1 MVRRGLHLALPCV
14 VCSVLHW
21 KRSLV
26 LIKALRTQVRQKE
39 EKMLRTANFLNC
51 SLAPFETYLM

>member
-1 MVRRGLHLALPCV
+1 MLCGRLQIALPCV
-14 VCSVLHW
+14 VRSVLHW
-21 KRSLV
+21 KQSLV
-26 LIKALRTQVRQKE
+26 LIKALKTQVRQKE

>member
-1 MVRRGLHLALPCV
+1 MLYGGLQHALLSV

-21 KRSLV
+21 KCSLV
-26 LIKALRTQVRQKE
+26 LIKALRAQVRQKE
-39 EKMLRTANFLNC
+39 EKMLRTANFLNG